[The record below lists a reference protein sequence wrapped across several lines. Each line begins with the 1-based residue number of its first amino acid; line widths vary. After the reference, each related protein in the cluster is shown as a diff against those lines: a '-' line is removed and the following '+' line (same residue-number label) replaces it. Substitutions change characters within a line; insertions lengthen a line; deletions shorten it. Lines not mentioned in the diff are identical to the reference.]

1 MNTITAPLPST
12 PSAQRPWYRE
22 PYVWLVLGGPLAV
35 IVASI
40 FTIYLAV
47 TRSDPVLDRSTPKSA
62 VVVDEEL
69 LSKLSPEQR
78 TQLQLSVMPAHQ
90 ARNHAVTPTLPKD

>member
-1 MNTITAPLPST
+1 MNIMTAPLSKPSQ
-12 PSAQRPWYRE
+12 SSGPWYRE
-22 PYVWLVLGGPLAV
+22 PYVWLVLGGPLVV

-47 TRSDPVLDRSTPKSA
+47 TRADPVLDRTPKA
-62 VVVDEEL
+62 GIQVDEAL
-69 LSKLSPEQR
+69 LKQLSDEQR

-90 ARNHAVTPTLPKD
+90 ARNHAATPTLPKD

>member
-1 MNTITAPLPST
+1 MNTMTAPLPQVT
-12 PSAQRPWYRE
+12 NRPWYRE

-47 TRSDPVLDRSTPKSA
+47 TRPDPVLDRQPKAA
-62 VVVDEEL
+62 VVIDEDL
-69 LSKLSPEQR
+69 LNKLSPEQR
-78 TQLQLSVMPAHQ
+78 TQLELSVMPAHQ
-90 ARNHAVTPTLPKD
+90 ARNHVVTPTLPKD